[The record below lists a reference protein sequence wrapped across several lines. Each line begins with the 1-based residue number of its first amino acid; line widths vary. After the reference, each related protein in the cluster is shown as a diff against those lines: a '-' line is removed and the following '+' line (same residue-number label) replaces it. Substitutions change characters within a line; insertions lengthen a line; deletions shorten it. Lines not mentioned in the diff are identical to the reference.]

1 MSSSMMD
8 NTKKRSRAFSCS
20 IHTTHSHLFYMKH
33 LRLILLCPLLL
44 IFAAAQSQNSAKAKS
59 KDRFREK
66 DDPNNPTVIYNEV
79 AANSKE
85 TEFAPAFYENGVVFV
100 SNRKAKGPRDRKTG
114 EAYFDLWFAP
124 YDPNNK
130 LTPPST
136 FPLEVSTSK
145 NEGPVA
151 FSRDFKTLLYTQ
163 NDNVDGVPKAGKDG
177 VIHTKIYVAAQGK
190 SEWERQGELP
200 FCSSEYDC
208 MHPSLSPD
216 AKRLY
221 FASNM
226 PGGFGGFDIYYADLR
241 KEGWSKP
248 VNAGP
253 IINSA
258 AEELFPFIAQS
269 GTLFF
274 SSDGHN
280 TLGGYDLFFA
290 NPTPEGFQEV
300 FNLNEPYNTPGNET
314 NIIVDFDGKT
324 GFFTSDREKGL
335 GKDDIYSF
343 KSAKGI
349 QGIEKPKVI
358 PAEIEVVDAKTGEPL
373 QGAAIHILQPSDDGF
388 VSGNQDFYTLDLLPV
403 QDQKN
408 ALSMQLTR
416 KGADAF
422 GKADLTT
429 NAAGRAKSD
438 FTRYKNYFV
447 LVSLN
452 GYITSERLMV
462 ADNLESGKLRFSLRE
477 QPPCM
482 RAGGV
487 VLTQK
492 FGTRIANANLKFI
505 HGLTGFVTVVRTN
518 LNGEFDACLPEE
530 GDYTVYVERDGFKP
544 DDFHV
549 TARPNAPIYEERRLT
564 AVSPEAESTAD
575 TDSQL
580 ARGLKEGSVI
590 VMDKIF
596 YEYNKATLNY
606 SAVRHMDAL
615 FELLS
620 KYPEMEVDLVS
631 HTDTRGDE
639 KLNME
644 LTEERSKNAK
654 TYLVYRG
661 IQAERIGAYG
671 KGETEPRN
679 RCVEGVE
686 CSDEEHQQNNRLEV
700 KIRKMGKRP

>member
-1 MSSSMMD
+1 M
-8 NTKKRSRAFSCS
+8 TIRTAFALPAALALTLAGFGPAAVRAADLQVY
-20 IHTTHSHLFYMKH
+20 ITTPDGKPAPDVVVAVL
-33 LRLILLCPLLL
+33 PLTGAPTP
-44 IFAAAQSQNSAKAKS
+44 AAAPTEPAVIAQKDIRFQPYVTAVPLGTSVRFVNR
-59 KDRFREK
+59 DRFDHHVK
-66 DDPNNPTVIYNEV
+66 SVPGGPLGSI
-79 AANSKE
+79 
-85 TEFAPAFYENGVVFV
+85 APAKEFEFRLAAARGGSEPSAELKMDV
-100 SNRKAKGPRDRKTG
+100 AGATG
-114 EAYFDLWFAP
+114 IGCHLHGSMRA
-124 YDPNNK
+124 
-130 LTPPST
+130 
-136 FPLEVSTSK
+136 
-145 NEGPVA
+145 
-151 FSRDFKTLLYTQ
+151 
-163 NDNVDGVPKAGKDG
+163 
-177 VIHTKIYVAAQGK
+177 HIYV
-190 SEWERQGELP
+190 S
-200 FCSSEYDC
+200 
-208 MHPSLSPD
+208 
-216 AKRLY
+216 
-221 FASNM
+221 
-226 PGGFGGFDIYYADLR
+226 
-241 KEGWSKP
+241 
-248 VNAGP
+248 
-253 IINSA
+253 
-258 AEELFPFIAQS
+258 
-269 GTLFF
+269 
-274 SSDGHN
+274 
-280 TLGGYDLFFA
+280 
-290 NPTPEGFQEV
+290 PTPWV
-300 FNLNEPYNTPGNET
+300 A
-314 NIIVDFDGKT
+314 V
-324 GFFTSDREKGL
+324 
-335 GKDDIYSF
+335 
-343 KSAKGI
+343 
-349 QGIEKPKVI
+349 
-358 PAEIEVVDAKTGEPL
+358 
-373 QGAAIHILQPSDDGF
+373 
-388 VSGNQDFYTLDLLPV
+388 
-403 QDQKN
+403 
-408 ALSMQLTR
+408 
-416 KGADAF
+416 
-422 GKADLTT
+422 T

-505 HGLTGFVTVVRTN
+505 HGRTGFVTVVRTN

-644 LTEERSKNAK
+644 LTDERSKNAK